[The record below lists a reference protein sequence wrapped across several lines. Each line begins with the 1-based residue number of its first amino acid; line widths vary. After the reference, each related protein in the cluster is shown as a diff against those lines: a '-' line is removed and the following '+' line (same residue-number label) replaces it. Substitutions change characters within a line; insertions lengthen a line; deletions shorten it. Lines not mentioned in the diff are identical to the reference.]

1 LWASLF
7 GKPAHPECERL
18 RAEEERKKRDEAQMQ
33 EAEAKRKVLQ
43 ITLQHFERGE
53 FISLNDQA
61 KMLLDPGEICCV
73 MVTGALRA
81 DFYRELVG
89 LRAGTLRAGLTG
101 KPRVDGLT
109 PKDAGT
115 LHVTTHRVCFL
126 GASGAKSIP
135 LRKVIQ
141 CEVEGDVLHVSVE
154 GRVSAS
160 YFIIENRQALQ
171 VTAAA
176 IRKLA
181 SMAKSKQSPTI
192 MD

>member
-1 LWASLF
+1 
-7 GKPAHPECERL
+7 
-18 RAEEERKKRDEAQMQ
+18 
-33 EAEAKRKVLQ
+33 
-43 ITLQHFERGE
+43 
-53 FISLNDQA
+53 
-61 KMLLDPGEICCV
+61 
-73 MVTGALRA
+73 
-81 DFYRELVG
+81 
-89 LRAGTLRAGLTG
+89 
-101 KPRVDGLT
+101 
-109 PKDAGT
+109 
-115 LHVTTHRVCFL
+115 L